1 MNLSATTRTRLIA
14 FGALIA
20 AAGLIALLFF
30 GLSTRGA
37 DAELRNTLEERRA
50 FAAPGFELAVLDE
63 GDLPPRLFRRLGL
76 AIADGEVS
84 LDELRGVPVVLNFW
98 ASWCDP
104 CRSEAPILER
114 AWRRDGRR
122 GVLYVGLDMQDLTGD
137 AEAFLEEFGITY
149 PTVRD
154 PGRAVADGYGLT
166 GIPETAFIDRDGRV
180 VAYAIGALE
189 PHLLE
194 IGVEAAREGRVAGIL
209 SGGAQLEPR

>member
-1 MNLSATTRTRLIA
+1 VTAKTRTRLIA
-14 FGALIA
+14 FGALVGAVAVIT
-20 AAGLIALLFF
+20 LLFF
-30 GLSTRGA
+30 GLATRGS
-37 DAELRNTLEERRA
+37 DDELRATLEEGRP
-50 FAAPGFELAVLDE
+50 FAAPPFDLDVLDA
-63 GDLPPRLFRRLGL
+63 GDVPPRLFRRLGL
-76 AIADGEVS
+76 AIADGELS

-104 CRSEAPILER
+104 CRTEAPLLER
-114 AWRRDGRR
+114 SWRRDGAR
-122 GVLYVGLDMQDLTGD
+122 GVLYLGLDMQDLSGD
-137 AEAFLEEFGITY
+137 AEGFLEEFGITY

-154 PGRAVADGYGLT
+154 PGRAVADEYGLT

-194 IGVEAAREGRVAGIL
+194 IGVEAARDGRVAGIL

>member
-1 MNLSATTRTRLIA
+1 VSAQTRTRLVA
-14 FGALIA
+14 FGALIGA
-20 AAGLIALLFF
+20 VAVIALLFF
-30 GLSTRGA
+30 GLSSRGA
-37 DAELRNTLEERRA
+37 DNELRATLEEGRA
-50 FAAPGFELAVLDE
+50 FNAPQFDVDVLDG
-63 GDLPPRLFRRLGL
+63 GDVPPRLFRRLGL
-76 AIADGEVS
+76 AIADGELS

-104 CRSEAPILER
+104 CRAEAAVLER
-114 AWRRDGRR
+114 SWRRDGSG
-122 GVLYVGLDMQDLTGD
+122 GVLYLGLNMQDLSGD
-137 AEAFLEEFGITY
+137 AEGFLEEFGITY

-154 PGRAVADGYGLT
+154 PGRAVADDYGLT